1 VIRAANS
8 VHTASLVSSNSEALE
23 LATLAKRFMGN
34 DNPMLD
40 AAFFLASLGSSW
52 APKIVAIR
60 ENGNIVGLVYFK
72 ERKVLGCPTGVLFA
86 DGSLGTMYLGDPR
99 SRGEAFR
106 LALEL
111 LLVHPKIRG
120 IRLKIPP
127 DGPEGEAISQVVAS
141 QPLDAAY
148 WRIEEHARLTLPNNY
163 EVFLK
168 SLGSTTRRN
177 FGYYRRRFDAAGYR
191 FEEHLSREE
200 LRSAASQLRTKSR
213 RSAKRPA
220 LERLLQ
226 MLSAASRSWAAGLK
240 DDQGQWISVT
250 AGCYLG
256 SQPVMLLQM
265 NNDQE
270 FERLSLSLVL
280 RAYLIEDFI
289 QKGASELVFW
299 AGAGSILGRYCV
311 YAPALAV
318 SLDKQGHGWRLTR
331 YLISLLAPRMPRD
344 LARDLQFVA
353 GGEAGGRHLRAGLV

>member
-1 VIRAANS
+1 LKPRATQKTKQAN
-8 VHTASLVSSNSEALE
+8 VRPA
-23 LATLAKRFMGN
+23 
-34 DNPMLD
+34 
-40 AAFFLASLGSSW
+40 
-52 APKIVAIR
+52 
-60 ENGNIVGLVYFK
+60 
-72 ERKVLGCPTGVLFA
+72 LFA
-86 DGSLGTMYLGDPR
+86 LDTSDRQNKLCP
-99 SRGEAFR
+99 

-111 LLVHPKIRG
+111 FLSFNLFPFGDLFKFGINLRLFLFVKLQLGKAALVVNSDCRWMMCYV
-120 IRLKIPP
+120 
-127 DGPEGEAISQVVAS
+127 ISS
-141 QPLDAAY
+141 SGG
-148 WRIEEHARLTLPNNY
+148 R
-163 EVFLK
+163 
-168 SLGSTTRRN
+168 
-177 FGYYRRRFDAAGYR
+177 
-191 FEEHLSREE
+191 SRV
-200 LRSAASQLRTKSR
+200 
-213 RSAKRPA
+213 
-220 LERLLQ
+220 
-226 MLSAASRSWAAGLK
+226 GLK

-250 AGCYLG
+250 EGCYLG

-311 YAPALAV
+311 YARALAV